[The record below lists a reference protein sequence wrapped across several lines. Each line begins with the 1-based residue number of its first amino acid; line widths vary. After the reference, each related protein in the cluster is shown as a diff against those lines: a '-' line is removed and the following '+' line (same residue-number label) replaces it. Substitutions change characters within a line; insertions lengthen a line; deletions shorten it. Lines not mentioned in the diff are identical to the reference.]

1 MQACE
6 TFLEGVVALRE
17 INDQI
22 EELSERESDLGDID
36 VSSAHLTKE
45 QRAEYV
51 GILRGMAE
59 TLSSLIDDKAANSD
73 AMEPVYEFSTDDG
86 EVADLVRLL
95 HARIRAIKRPKRR
108 PIIRKSLLSV
118 CLSDYELLLG
128 TVANFA
134 MVTHPGSADIGD
146 TTLTLSELQS
156 FNSVQDA
163 SRSVIDKRVEDLLRS
178 DAAGWEKWFGKFGLN
193 FKETVPDWTGYA
205 EMVARRNVL
214 VHNGG
219 RVNIQYQRTAGVPG
233 VPDHEIGEVLPVDTG
248 YLDSCLQRVSAM
260 GLLLAYS
267 SLVKLLD
274 QTSADRSTDWILNK
288 IDDLI
293 EDGQWS
299 AAAECTV
306 TIRKKT
312 RTKLSRHR
320 ELRLQVSNWVA
331 RRELGHAEE
340 VMHEVGTW
348 DVSGLE
354 PYYRLARAA
363 LLGETEE
370 AQVLLEEQINSG
382 AVTQVSA
389 RVNPLFRDL

>member
-1 MQACE
+1 
-6 TFLEGVVALRE
+6 
-17 INDQI
+17 
-22 EELSERESDLGDID
+22 
-36 VSSAHLTKE
+36 
-45 QRAEYV
+45 
-51 GILRGMAE
+51 MAE
-59 TLSSLIDDKAANSD
+59 TLFSLMDDKAANSD
-73 AMEPVYEFSTDDG
+73 VMESVHEFSTDDG
-86 EVADLVRLL
+86 EVADLVGLL
-95 HARIRAIKRPKRR
+95 SSRFRAINRPKRR

-134 MVTHPGSADIGD
+134 MVTHSGSADIGD
-146 TTLTLSELQS
+146 TALTLSELQS

-178 DAAGWEKWFGKFGLN
+178 GAAGWEKWFGKFGLN

-219 RVNIQYQRTAGVPG
+219 RVNIQYQRTAGVP
-233 VPDHEIGEVLPVDTG
+233 DHEIGEVLPVDTE
-248 YLDSCLQRVSAM
+248 YLDLCLQRVSAM
-260 GLLLAYS
+260 GMLLAYS

-274 QTSADRSTDWILNK
+274 QTRADRSTDWILNK

-299 AAAECTV
+299 AAAECTA
-306 TIRKKT
+306 TIHKNT
-312 RTKLSRHR
+312 RTKLARHQ
-320 ELRLQVSNWVA
+320 ELRLQVSHWVA
-331 RRELGHAEE
+331 RRELGHADE
-340 VMHEVGTW
+340 VKHEVGTW

-389 RVNPLFRDL
+389 RVNPLFKDLQLPAIVSNLLTTDQSDGEPPRVDETQVADD